1 MNPVKFAS
9 YIRTRTRTDSVTFN
23 DATILSLAN
32 IVKDDIANRIVK
44 ADEDYFCI
52 PLVRNLEAGKRNY
65 AFEGEI
71 LNQIKRLQ
79 IKLKQ
84 DTIDQ
89 TYEYEIAKEC
99 DMNFLDIPY
108 TESGITNYMSN
119 FDKPKYDILGGELI
133 ILSSSAI
140 ENVTGGMKLYCFVYP
155 EDITNMAETRDL
167 SLGSSSI
174 QFGIPRTFHKIWADK
189 VVKLY
194 KESQEKPLPLDDTD
208 KNVEFMLNQ
217 AIASIKGMNLDREI
231 IGTMPYNDGSQY

>member
-1 MNPVKFAS
+1 MNPVNFAK
-9 YIRTRTRTDSVTFN
+9 YIRKRTRTDSVTFS
-23 DATILSLAN
+23 DDDILSYAN
-32 IVKDDIANRIVK
+32 IVKDDIADRIVK

-52 PLVRNLEAGKRNY
+52 PMVRNLEVGKRNY

-79 IKLKQ
+79 VKLKQ

-89 TYEYEIAKEC
+89 TYEYEVAKEC
-99 DMNFLDIPY
+99 DMNFLEIPY

-119 FDKPKYDILGGELI
+119 FNKPKYDILGGELI

-140 ENVTGGMKLYCFVYP
+140 ENVTDGLKLYCFVYP
-155 EDITNMAETRDL
+155 EDIASLSETRDL
-167 SLGSSSI
+167 SLGSSSV
-174 QFGIPRTFHKIWADK
+174 QFGVPRSFHKIWANK

-208 KNVEFMLNQ
+208 KNVEYMLDQ

-231 IGTMPYNDGSQY
+231 IGDMPYNDGSQY